1 MNLNISNNGNNLTFI
16 PIDLPGRDSSISS
29 ELIHKFD
36 IALKYIYIYIK
47 KKIHKNE
54 NFALLGYSMGSVL
67 AIELAKKF
75 NDNNYKPPNLILMAS
90 NTPNNFNFTNLKE
103 INKDEKS
110 IISTIQKLGGTS
122 KKLLY
127 SQFFQKKYIP
137 IFKADFNILISY
149 KSKNTKLR
157 QDVLIINGKNDYIAS
172 NNYSVWKRFTEGNVQ
187 IRKVEGG
194 HFFLNE
200 NIDVIE
206 SIIKEFLLIRRKK

>member
-1 MNLNISNNGNNLTFI
+1 
-16 PIDLPGRDSSISS
+16 
-29 ELIHKFD
+29 
-36 IALKYIYIYIK
+36 
-47 KKIHKNE
+47 
-54 NFALLGYSMGSVL
+54 
-67 AIELAKKF
+67 
-75 NDNNYKPPNLILMAS
+75 
-90 NTPNNFNFTNLKE
+90 
-103 INKDEKS
+103 
-110 IISTIQKLGGTS
+110 
-122 KKLLY
+122 
-127 SQFFQKKYIP
+127 
-137 IFKADFNILISY
+137 Y